1 MEAGE
6 KREDV
11 LRRLARHLGGL
22 VPQLEER
29 VDVVVDG
36 EDHPEPVAFHQLRQ
50 RRRLP
55 LIVRET
61 FQEAVFVNLSDEERW
76 SQGHGTQ
83 EGRKVLVGSP
93 LVHQAPESAGQDC
106 EIVQLQQEKQL
117 TGSLLA
123 VVQGPVGVQGAVGG
137 RR

>member
-36 EDHPEPVAFHQLRQ
+36 EDHPEPVAFHQLGQ

-93 LVHQAPESAGQDC
+93 LVHQAPESTGQDC

-123 VVQGPVGVQGAVGG
+123 VVRGHVGVQRAVGG

>member
-1 MEAGE
+1 MEARE

-11 LRRLARHLGGL
+11 LRRLARHLGRL

-36 EDHPEPVAFHQLRQ
+36 EDHPEPVAFHQLGQ
-50 RRRLP
+50 RRGLP

-76 SQGHGTQ
+76 SQGHGTE

-93 LVHQAPESAGQDC
+93 LVHQAPESEGQDC

-137 RR
+137 RH

>member
-50 RRRLP
+50 RRRLS